1 MLVGVLA
8 RVEVSG
14 GELVTRGR
22 FQFELLS
29 VRSGQ
34 VVGLWV
40 EVEGPGDSQG
50 SDDLHQ
56 IT

>member
-8 RVEVSG
+8 WVEVSG
-14 GELVTRGR
+14 GELVAGGG
-22 FQFELLS
+22 FQLELLS

-40 EVEGPGDSQG
+40 EVEGPGDGQG
-50 SDDLHQ
+50 SDNLH
-56 IT
+56 